1 MPSDTQGL
9 VGKTR
14 AKHDHRSVPT
24 DASNRLLDSAPAI
37 LNSSAQTAH
46 SALDL
51 DARPLFLPSIQGTHA
66 RPTRRRARS
75 S

>member
-1 MPSDTQGL
+1 MPSDTRGP
-9 VGKTR
+9 VGKMQT
-14 AKHDHRSVPT
+14 KHDHRSVPT
-24 DASNRLLDSAPAI
+24 DA
-37 LNSSAQTAH
+37 SAQTAH